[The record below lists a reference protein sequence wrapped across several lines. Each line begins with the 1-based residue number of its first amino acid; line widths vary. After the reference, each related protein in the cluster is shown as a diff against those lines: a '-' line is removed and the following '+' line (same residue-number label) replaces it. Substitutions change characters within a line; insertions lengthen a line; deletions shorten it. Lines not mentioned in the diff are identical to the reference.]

1 MSGAML
7 RDRTAIVGIGQT
19 RFGKGFAESE
29 EELACQAIKMALDDA
44 GIDPSEVDAISS
56 YSLQTS
62 EEEEIARD
70 LGFNDLTFF
79 SRTPAGGGGGCATV
93 GHVAMAVALGQAK
106 VAVAYRSRK
115 RSGKASRMWAG
126 TADRVASPRQMWT
139 SPFGHVRPS
148 DDVAFLARRYM
159 HDYGATREHFANIAL
174 AFRKHANRNPHAVMR
189 DRPMTREE
197 YMNARWISEPL
208 CLFDCCL
215 ETDGALAVVVVSAER
230 AKDCKGKPA
239 YIHSFGQGISKGS
252 SMMFG
257 YRAPDPYYTQ
267 AHACAKVLWEGS
279 DFKPGDVDV
288 AQIYDCFT
296 FTVIVTLEDYGFC
309 AKGEGGPFA
318 ASGALGRGGALPTNT
333 GGGELSAYYM
343 WGMTP
348 VSEGVIQTR
357 GQGGG
362 RQVDDH
368 DLVLVSGNGGTLD
381 HHGSLI
387 LGTHPKAA

>member
-288 AQIYDCFT
+288 AQIYDAFSPEII
-296 FTVIVTLEDYGFC
+296 FSLEGFGFC
-309 AKGEGGPFA
+309 KRGEGA
-318 ASGALGRGGALPTNT
+318 AFTEGGRIEHGGALPLNT
-333 GGGELSAYYM
+333 GGGGLSEAYVHGYNHIL
-343 WGMTP
+343 
-348 VSEGVIQTR
+348 EGVKQIR
-357 GQGGG
+357 GISTA
-362 RQVDDH
+362 QVPE
-368 DLVLVSGNGGTLD
+368 VKCAFVSSSDGVPTGAL
-381 HHGSLI
+381 L
-387 LGTHPKAA
+387 LRP